1 MSDYFS
7 DGGERK
13 LSEGVEQLIL
23 HQRWIKGREK
33 SEKSAFISPEDL
45 EGR

>member
-7 DGGERK
+7 DGEERK